1 MNKKVNEISPH
12 LLKEIDNLTHEIDLT
27 YNNSYKYDPNELKLQ
42 LRNNVINIL
51 NSILEDNIYIELSKN
66 FYDICADKFSNKILK
81 IFSHDLPNDFKKIK
95 NLKIFFT

>member
-51 NSILEDNIYIELSKN
+51 NSI
-66 FYDICADKFSNKILK
+66 FRR
-81 IFSHDLPNDFKKIK
+81 
-95 NLKIFFT
+95 